1 MDFFVRDLRTSCC
14 LWWYGCITYSNRC

>member
-14 LWWYGCITYSNRC
+14 LWWHGCITYSNRC